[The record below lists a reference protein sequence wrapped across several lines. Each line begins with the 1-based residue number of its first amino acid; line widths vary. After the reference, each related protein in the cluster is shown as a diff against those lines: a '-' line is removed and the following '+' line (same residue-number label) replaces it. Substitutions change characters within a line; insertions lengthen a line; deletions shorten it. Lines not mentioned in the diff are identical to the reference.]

1 MMDKQYQAESNQDII
16 PRDQLEHYKVEL
28 TRLRAENNRL
38 SGEVDYLRQALAA
51 ALSKMPQLE
60 APTTSASTA
69 LELDAEPSK
78 PQRRPSESG
87 RSMETYVRYF
97 SLASLMASPVALL
110 VIVTLGLLCAIIFLV
125 SMSLLPNGFL

>member
-1 MMDKQYQAESNQDII
+1 MDEQNQAEPNQDIF

-38 SGEVDYLRQALAA
+38 SDEVDYLRQALAA
-51 ALSKMPQLE
+51 ALSKMPWLE
-60 APTTSASTA
+60 APPTSTSTA
-69 LELDAEPSK
+69 PAPDSDPSTS
-78 PQRRPSESG
+78 QRRPSESG

-110 VIVTLGLLCAIIFLV
+110 VIVMLGLLCAIIFLV
-125 SMSLLPNGFL
+125 AMSLLPNGFL